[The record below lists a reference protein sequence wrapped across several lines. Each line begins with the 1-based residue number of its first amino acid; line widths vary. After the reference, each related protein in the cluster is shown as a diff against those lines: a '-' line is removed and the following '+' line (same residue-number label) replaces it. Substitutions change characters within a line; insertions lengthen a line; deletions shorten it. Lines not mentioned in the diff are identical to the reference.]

1 MTVAEQP
8 GVSRRSPRPDA
19 LAAWALALATGLAGF
34 LFEGPLAE
42 FQDTPFLLLA
52 PLTLMAGALGG
63 VGPAA
68 VSLFLGLAVRLSS
81 GAAVNWV
88 EASAY
93 VVIAVVGAVF
103 GEWVKRSRGRMSQV
117 TTDLQRREAH
127 LESILD
133 TVPDAMIVINPA
145 GVMQSFSRTATRL
158 FGYTSA
164 EVVGRNVNMLM
175 PNPYQEEHDG
185 YLARYM
191 RTGERRI
198 IGIGRLVVA
207 QRKDGATFPI
217 ELSVGEVASGDGRFF
232 IGFIRDLTER
242 QESEQRLQELQSEL
256 VHISRVTALGEMSS
270 ALAHELNQPLS
281 AIGNYLNGVRR
292 MIQAEGPLRVDTISE
307 ALDRTVE
314 QTLRAGDIIRRLRDF
329 VSRGVT
335 ERKVESV
342 SRMVSEASALA
353 LVGAKEYGVRVH
365 MRLDKK
371 ADAVMADRVQVQQVL
386 LNLIRNA
393 IEAMAHVTDRQ
404 RDLTISSAADEGQM
418 VRISVADSGPGLSPE
433 VVDRLFQ
440 PFNTSK
446 VAGMGVGLSICR
458 TIVESH
464 GGRIWA
470 EPNDGGG
477 AVFHFTTQA
486 AEAGEGDDAG

>member
-1 MTVAEQP
+1 MTASEQTAP
-8 GVSRRSPRPDA
+8 ARRPPRPDI
-19 LAAWALALATGLAGF
+19 LAAWGLALATGLAGF
-34 LFEGPLAE
+34 LLEGPLAAI
-42 FQDTPFLLLA
+42 QGTPFLLLA

-63 VGPAA
+63 FGPAA
-68 VSLFLGLAVRLSS
+68 VAVGLGLLVRLS
-81 GAAVNWV
+81 AAGPVNWV
-88 EASAY
+88 EAAAY
-93 VVIAVVGAVF
+93 IAIAVIGAVF
-103 GEWVKRSRGRMSQV
+103 GEWIKRTRRRMRQV

-133 TVPDAMIVINPA
+133 TVPDAMIIIDPA
-145 GVMQSFSRTATRL
+145 GIMQSFSRTATRL

-198 IGIGRLVVA
+198 IGIGRVVVA

-242 QESEQRLQELQSEL
+242 QESEQRLQELQGEL

-281 AIGNYLNGVRR
+281 AIGNYLNGLRR
-292 MIQAEGPLRVDTISE
+292 MVRAEGPLRLDTITD
-307 ALDRTVE
+307 ALDRAAE
-314 QTLRAGDIIRRLRDF
+314 QTLRAGHIIRRLRDF
-329 VSRGVT
+329 VSRGTT

-342 SRMVSEASALA
+342 SRMVGEASALA

-365 MRLDKK
+365 MQLDRK

-393 IEAMAHVTDRQ
+393 IEAMAHVNDRQ
-404 RDLTISSAADEGQM
+404 RDLTISSSPADGGM
-418 VRISVADSGPGLSPE
+418 VRIGVADSGPGLTPE
-433 VVDRLFQ
+433 IAERLFQ

-446 VAGMGVGLSICR
+446 PAGMGVGLSICR

-470 EPNDGGG
+470 EPNPGGG
-477 AVFHFTTQA
+477 MVFHFTTPAAA
-486 AEAGEGDDAG
+486 AEEDADAH